1 MANDQRGSRSGASRA
16 TREPSKRDLAR
27 GPLGSRTGA
36 SRKSSVPPPTSPR
49 PSHTRRDASKR
60 PRPRVVIVGA
70 GRLGGA
76 LALALTDKGWPVR
89 IHSRGD
95 DGRRRT
101 EALGLQVATPEE
113 LRAARVVLLC
123 VPDAEVR
130 AVADTLSTL
139 PRSAALV
146 HTAGALS
153 LDALGPPRGRA
164 VGSFHPLCAVSS
176 PHDTLAGHTAAI
188 STRSRTL
195 RGLLQDMARDIGFD
209 VIDVPERRRA
219 AYHAGAVMSAGL
231 VVALLDA
238 AVTALGAADIPPD
251 AALRALLPLAR
262 SALRGAEARGLSGG
276 LTGPIVRGD
285 TGVVTAHLAALP
297 AEVVPVYRLLSRR
310 ALELAGSRLRPE
322 SRAALEALLR

>member
-1 MANDQRGSRSGASRA
+1 MSARAPQRRRARAGA
-16 TREPSKRDLAR
+16 TR
-27 GPLGSRTGA
+27 
-36 SRKSSVPPPTSPR
+36 PP
-49 PSHTRRDASKR
+49 
-60 PRPRVVIVGA
+60 VVVVGA

-76 LALALTDKGWPVR
+76 LALALKARRWPVR
-89 IHSRGD
+89 VHSRGEE
-95 DGRRRT
+95 GRRKAK
-101 EALGLQVATPEE
+101 ALGLRAATPED
-113 LRAARVVLLC
+113 LRRARVLLLC

-130 AVADTLSTL
+130 AVAETLATL

-146 HTAGALS
+146 HTAGALP

-164 VGSFHPLCAVSS
+164 LGSFHPLCAVSS
-176 PHDTLAGHTAAI
+176 PHDALPGHTVAV

-195 RGLLQDMARDIGFD
+195 RGLLQHMARDIGFD
-209 VIDVPERRRA
+209 VIDVPERHRA

-231 VVALLDA
+231 VVALMDA
-238 AVTALGAADIPPD
+238 AVAALGAADIPPD

-285 TGVVTAHLAALP
+285 AGVVAAHLAALP

-322 SRAALEALLR
+322 SRAALETLLR